1 MKSFAYA
8 TVAFALATSVTART
22 FKVVNKCSY
31 TIWPAL
37 FTDLN
42 VAKAV
47 PNHPTGWEQKAG
59 KTVSFQVPDNWK
71 AGRIWGRRSCDF
83 SKNNGP
89 NACIDG
95 GCNGGLLCDKHTG
108 TGVPPATVAEFTFQ
122 GDGNQDWYDVSLV
135 DGFNIPMRVD
145 NNKGCHVA
153 DCSVDLNPKC
163 PAALR
168 GPKDKSGKVAGCKS
182 ACVAG
187 LGDAANNPNCC
198 TGSHNTAKTCP
209 PSGVA
214 YYSYFK
220 KSCKNSYAY
229 AYDESSKTALFTCPS
244 GKKADYTITFCP

>member
-1 MKSFAYA
+1 
-8 TVAFALATSVTART
+8 
-22 FKVVNKCSY
+22 
-31 TIWPAL
+31 
-37 FTDLN
+37 
-42 VAKAV
+42 
-47 PNHPTGWEQKAG
+47 
-59 KTVSFQVPDNWK
+59 
-71 AGRIWGRRSCDF
+71 
-83 SKNNGP
+83 
-89 NACIDG
+89 
-95 GCNGGLLCDKHTG
+95 
-108 TGVPPATVAEFTFQ
+108 
-122 GDGNQDWYDVSLV
+122 
-135 DGFNIPMRVD
+135 MRVD

-214 YYSYFK
+214 YYSYFSASPPLPSSSHK
-220 KSCKNSYAY
+220 VRSADVVSAFTEKSCKNSYAY

>member
-1 MKSFAYA
+1 MVSDLPNPHPHLRVLFQSRC
-8 TVAFALATSVTART
+8 LRRARH
-22 FKVVNKCSY
+22 
-31 TIWPAL
+31 L
-37 FTDLN
+37 
-42 VAKAV
+42 
-47 PNHPTGWEQKAG
+47 
-59 KTVSFQVPDNWK
+59 
-71 AGRIWGRRSCDF
+71 
-83 SKNNGP
+83 
-89 NACIDG
+89 
-95 GCNGGLLCDKHTG
+95 
-108 TGVPPATVAEFTFQ
+108 
-122 GDGNQDWYDVSLV
+122 VSLV

-214 YYSYFK
+214 YYSYF
-220 KSCKNSYAY
+220 SASPPLLPVLA
-229 AYDESSKTALFTCPS
+229 
-244 GKKADYTITFCP
+244 